1 MRTCRSVTGLG
12 TGWMTCVTEQL
23 TRQLMNQHRNQ
34 QSQLRCL
41 MEEKELCATT
51 AAGPSTGMGVGNLTS
66 LILTQTSALISTMA
80 LPTLTTRPGTLLHM
94 TRGLT

>member
-1 MRTCRSVTGLG
+1 MRTCRSVTGLE
-12 TGWMTCVTEQL
+12 TGGMTCVTEQL
-23 TRQLMNQHRNQ
+23 TPQLMNQLRSQ
-34 QSQLRCL
+34 QFLQRCL
-41 MEEKELCATT
+41 MEERELCATT

-94 TRGLT
+94 THGLT